1 MANLLQSSACK
12 QTTAPQFYTDYL
24 SNLASSGTK
33 AAEGAKYVG
42 ATPLQQQAFQ
52 TAGAN
57 AGKFQPAFQTGLGVL
72 GCAATKDVSGAAA
85 PYLTAAMEMN
95 PGQVAQCYM
104 SPYLKNAV
112 QNVSDIGQRN
122 IETNLDPMATA
133 GLVGSGQF
141 GSQRGAQVLGQVRQN
156 ALQDLN
162 KQIGCMT
169 NQAYGSALQ
178 AAGQR
183 GSLLGQLASTAGTAA
198 SQCAQTKTQAG
209 LGYGTLGTSG
219 SQQNIACI
227 DALANLGAQCQTIQ
241 QNAECFGL
249 SRYGKLAG
257 LLQGAQIP
265 TGVKTTM
272 NMSPLSA
279 AGAVGSGAAG
289 ILCKYPTLLCKIKG
303 ALCFGSY
310 KPPTGNPTRSVVGG
324 PDSSDLEMRPGSG
337 WAEVN
342 APSDQLPR
350 CDDWSTGCAKGGLVY
365 PGKHRAKVGC
375 SSLRQYGGLPRK

>member
-1 MANLLQSSACK
+1 MANILNSPAFQSSACK

-24 SNLASSGTK
+24 SNLATKGTQ
-33 AAEGAKYVG
+33 AAEGAKYIG

-57 AGKFQPAFQTGLGVL
+57 AGKYQPAFQTGLGVL

-85 PYLTAAMEMN
+85 PYLTEAMQMN

-112 QNVSDIGQRN
+112 QNLSDIANRN

-162 KQIGCMT
+162 KQIACMS
-169 NQAYGSALQ
+169 NQAYGSALT

-183 GSLLGQLASTAGTAA
+183 GSLLSQLGQTASGAEA
-198 SQCAQTKTQAG
+198 QCAQTKTQTG

-227 DALANLGAQCQTIQ
+227 DALANLGAQCQTIK

-265 TGVKTTM
+265 TGVKTT
-272 NMSPLSA
+272 STPSGLSA
-279 AGAVGSGAAG
+279 LTGAA
-289 ILCKYPTLLCKIKG
+289 TFAG
-303 ALCFGSY
+303 ALCKCGYLDKIRRGITCFLK
-310 KPPTGNPTRSVVGG
+310 KPPSNESVYKDCATDEYGKPRSGYNS
-324 PDSSDLEMRPGSG
+324 PSSTTSPVDEPETDEYGFPVK
-337 WAEVN
+337 AN
-342 APSDQLPR
+342 
-350 CDDWSTGCAKGGLVY
+350 GGLIRS
-365 PGKHRAKVGC
+365 KRIGC
-375 SSLRQYGGLPRK
+375 SSLRHYGGLPRK

>member
-1 MANLLQSSACK
+1 MANILNSPALQSSACK

-24 SNLASSGTK
+24 SNLATKGTQ

-57 AGKFQPAFQTGLGVL
+57 AGKYQPAFQTGLGVL

-112 QNVSDIGQRN
+112 QNVSDIGNQN
-122 IETNLDPMATA
+122 IERNLDPMATA

-209 LGYGTLGTSG
+209 LGYGTLGTAG

-241 QNAECFGL
+241 QNAECFAL

-265 TGVKTTM
+265 TGVRTT
-272 NMSPLSA
+272 STPSGL
-279 AGAVGSGAAG
+279 GALTGAA
-289 ILCKYPTLLCKIKG
+289 TFAG
-303 ALCFGSY
+303 ALCKCGYLDKIKSALGFGAY
-310 KPPTGNPTRSVVGG
+310 KPPTGNPANPSIYG
-324 PDSSDLEMRPGSG
+324 PDSTDFEMRPGQNLYY
-337 WAEVN
+337 EDVN
-342 APSDQLPR
+342 PNDMLPTR
-350 CDDWSTGCAKGGLVY
+350 AKGGSIRS
-365 PGKHRAKVGC
+365 KKRVGC